1 VIIIGLGKYT
11 PLRVFSIVLLRSAEL
26 RESETDSPFMMAIS
40 TSYFR
45 PLSAGGFL
53 IPLLSSKIIQTTG
66 QISNAS
72 SGTCQNN
79 GTQSASS
86 IKPFIEACRVL
97 TTIFFSLF
105 LGPNS

>member
-79 GTQSASS
+79 GTHPLSL
-86 IKPFIEACRVL
+86 IKPFIEARRTL
-97 TTIFFSLF
+97 TTISFFFF